1 MMQRRERCNRYAF
14 RNVCRYIITLMTR
27 TTPLRPDPDTLLHL
41 LKKEEEKEKKGKLK
55 IFFGM
60 CAGVGKTYDMLKD
73 AHAAKSK
80 GIDVVIGYVE
90 THKRAETEA
99 LLADLEIVPRKTM
112 EYRGT
117 TLEEMDLDA
126 ALSRKPKLLLVDE
139 LAHTNVPGSRHAK
152 RYQDVLELLDN
163 GIDVFTT
170 LNVQHLES
178 RAETVAQITGSIVR
192 ETVPDSIFEAADE
205 VEVIDI
211 PPDELLKRLSEGKVY
226 TAERSKRAVQNF
238 FRTGNL
244 TALREMSLRLTAERV
259 DRELREYKQKQRIS
273 ETWKSGTRL
282 VVGISASAQS
292 FSLIRWA
299 RRVTYAMD
307 ASWVA
312 VFVETS
318 TKKTGKEKEQLA
330 RNIKLAGELGAEIVT
345 TSDEDIAGA
354 LLRVAR
360 EQNATQILVGRP
372 KRRPLFR
379 SSDLVDNLLKRSRDI
394 DIYIAGHEDESRPSA
409 LRYGIPKIQSGLA
422 QYVFA
427 ALIVLCVALVCIPLA
442 SLIGYRTVSFIILFA
457 VSLLPLGF
465 GRGPVLLAAAL
476 GALFWNFLYIPP
488 IHSFSIGRI
497 EDVLMVGVF
506 FLVAAVSGT
515 LSARVRT
522 REKAIRQRE
531 EKTSALFALT
541 RDLSSAH
548 SQGEVIKAAVT
559 NIKKYFNA
567 EVAVFIGEA
576 DGEIAAQPHPASSWS
591 PDPKEFSVA
600 AWSYWNEKKA
610 GKDTDTLPFAQAT
623 YFSMSGPRYPL
634 GVIGVRT
641 QQDEKLSIDQETL
654 LENFIAQIASAI
666 ERELL
671 NEVTKKS
678 VVLAESERLYKTLFN
693 SVSHELRTP
702 VAAIMGASENLLRE
716 ASGRPQSNQLD
727 YAKVIHV
734 AAERLN
740 RLVANLLDMSR
751 LESGM
756 IRPKLDWCDVRD
768 VVNSS
773 LKELQQ
779 ELSRHTLTVEI
790 QEDTPLVKLDF
801 GLIEQA
807 VTNLLHNATLYTPA
821 GTSISVKAWVENE
834 ECTLAVADTG
844 PGLPSTESQ
853 RIFEKFYRAP
863 DAKTGG
869 AGLGLPIA
877 KGFVEAHGGSI
888 TARNRTG
895 GGAEFIIRIPTNP
908 KAVQP

>member
-1 MMQRRERCNRYAF
+1 
-14 RNVCRYIITLMTR
+14 MTQI
-27 TTPLRPDPDTLLHL
+27 TPLRPDPDALLHL

-73 AHAAKSK
+73 AQAAKSK
-80 GIDVVIGYVE
+80 RIDIVIGYVE
-90 THKRAETEA
+90 THKRSETEA
-99 LLADLEIVPRKTM
+99 LLIDLEIIPRKKM
-112 EYRGT
+112 DYRGT
-117 TLEEMDLDA
+117 SLEEMDLDA
-126 ALSRKPKLLLVDE
+126 VLARRPKLVLVDE

-152 RYQDVLELLDN
+152 RFQDVLELLDN

-178 RAETVAQITGSIVR
+178 RAETVAQITGSIIR

-211 PPDELLKRLSEGKVY
+211 SPDELLKRLSEGKVY
-226 TAERSKRAVQNF
+226 TPERSKRAIQNF

-259 DRELREYKQKQRIS
+259 DRDLRVYKQKQRIS

-312 VFVETS
+312 VYVEPSSKATE
-318 TKKTGKEKEQLA
+318 KEKEQLSK
-330 RNIKLAGELGAEIVT
+330 NIKLARELGAEIVT

-379 SSDLVDNLLKRSRDI
+379 SSDLVDNLLKLSRDI
-394 DIYIAGHEDESRPSA
+394 DIYVVGHEEESSA
-409 LRYGIPKIQSGLA
+409 SARRFRIPEIQSGLA
-422 QYVFA
+422 QYVSA

-457 VSLLPLGF
+457 VSLMPLRL
-465 GRGPVLLAAAL
+465 GRGPVLLGAAL
-476 GALFWNFLYIPP
+476 GALSWDFFYIPP
-488 IHSFSIGRI
+488 VRTFSIGHI
-497 EDVLMVGVF
+497 EDVLMLGVF

-515 LSARVRT
+515 LSARVRA

-548 SQGEVIKAAVT
+548 SQSEVIKAAVS
-559 NIKKYFNA
+559 NMKKYFNA
-567 EVAVFIGEA
+567 EVAVYLGEA
-576 DGEIAAQPHPASSWS
+576 DGEMAAQPHPASSWT

-641 QQDEKLSIDQETL
+641 QQGEKLAIDQETL

-702 VAAIMGASENLLRE
+702 VATILGASENLLRE
-716 ASGRPQSNQLD
+716 TAGNSSQMD
-727 YAKVIHV
+727 YAGEIHV

-756 IRPKLDWCDVRD
+756 LQAKLDWCDIRD
-768 VVNSS
+768 VINGSA
-773 LKELQQ
+773 KELEK
-779 ELSRHTLTVEI
+779 ELAHRALTVVV
-790 QEDTPLVKLDF
+790 QEDMPLVKLDF

-807 VTNLLHNATLYTPA
+807 VANLLLNATLYTPA
-821 GTSISVKAWVENE
+821 GTPIFVKAWVENG
-834 ECTLAVADTG
+834 ECVVAVSDSG

-853 RIFEKFYRAP
+853 RVFEKFYRAP
-863 DAKTGG
+863 NAKTGG

-888 TARNRTG
+888 AARNRTE
-895 GGAEFIIRIPTNP
+895 GGAEFVIRIPMNP
-908 KAVQP
+908 KTAGT